1 LDPSKRQTN
10 ETEGNAVMLQTA
22 TVRVADANASQA
34 NDSLALPEN
43 ESLLLGEAHHR
54 MKNTLA
60 LLVMLLHRDFR
71 PSESLNVRSAVT
83 QFERRLVAFGDLYR
97 LLSIGWE
104 HDQVA
109 YGAHLRDL
117 CKAMTSTILEPL
129 GLRCEVAVEE
139 GSISAKRCEKLDLIL
154 LELVTNA
161 AKHAFPD
168 RADGVI
174 HVDAFHRGG
183 CWRLMVSDDGVGSS
197 APPLGAG
204 ARIVKALARSIRAR
218 IFTETGRG
226 GGAKV
231 VVVVPD

>member
-1 LDPSKRQTN
+1 
-10 ETEGNAVMLQTA
+10 MLQIA
-22 TVRVADANASQA
+22 TLRVADANASQA
-34 NDSLALPEN
+34 NEFFALPEN

-71 PSESLNVRSAVT
+71 PSESLDVRSAVT
-83 QFERRLVAFGDLYR
+83 KFERRLVAFGDLYR

-104 HDQVA
+104 SDQVA

-139 GSISAKRCEKLDLIL
+139 GSISSKRCEKLDLIL

-204 ARIVKALARSIRAR
+204 ARIVKALARSLRAR
-218 IFTETGRG
+218 IFTETARG